1 MTLPNPR
8 EPVKIK
14 FDENEFCGC
23 NAKPLRTVS
32 LVWRNGKLALFI
44 DTHSLETLVP
54 ALDNLTSTE
63 RQR

>member
-8 EPVKIK
+8 EPVK
-14 FDENEFCGC
+14 FHENGFCGC
-23 NAKPLRTVS
+23 NGKPLRTVS

-44 DTHSLETLVP
+44 DTHPLETLVP